1 MKIHGLQKLT
11 LLDYPGKVACTV
23 FLGGCNFRCPFCHNF
38 QIVDGT
44 EPPIMDGEELI
55 KFLSKRQGLL
65 EGVCVTG
72 GEPLLRA
79 DIAELLRE
87 IKALGFSVKLDTNG
101 SKPALLKQLVKDGLV
116 DYVAMDIKSS
126 LSNYAEITGVT
137 TDISAINESVQF
149 LLSDAVDYEFRTT
162 VIDKYHNDVIMSDI
176 ARWIKGAKR
185 YYIQPFVDRDTV
197 PERELC
203 APSKEALKRYAA
215 IVSGS
220 VKQVEIRAE

>member
-162 VIDKYHNDVIMSDI
+162 VIDKYHNDVVMSDI
-176 ARWIKGAKR
+176 AKWIKGAKR